1 MNQEIS
7 SLMDGELDTHASD
20 KAIGDCYS
28 TPEAKQ
34 AWDTYHLIGDAM
46 RGKECRPFD
55 VSSRV
60 MAALAQEPTVLAP
73 RASNATRSRTTT
85 FGRIALA
92 AAASVATIGVV
103 GWIGT
108 QGMMGRAP
116 EGLAKNDGGVTM
128 QANVPT
134 LQAST
139 PVSQVRPAEPA
150 YAAIE
155 VNDYLAAHRQMP
167 SPDQYRTVASRTI
180 VPAR

>member
-7 SLMDGELDTHASD
+7 SLMDGELDSHASA
-20 KAIGDCYS
+20 KAIGDCHS
-28 TPEAKQ
+28 TPEAKH

-73 RASNATRSRTTT
+73 RSSGATRSRTST

-116 EGLAKNDGGVTM
+116 EGLAKSDGVTM
-128 QANVPT
+128 QANVAT

-155 VNDYLAAHRQMP
+155 VNDYLAAHRQIP

>member
-7 SLMDGELDTHASD
+7 SLMDGELDSHASAR
-20 KAIGDCYS
+20 AIGDCYS
-28 TPEAKQ
+28 TPEAKH

-60 MAALAQEPTVLAP
+60 MAALEQEPTVLAP
-73 RASNATRSRTTT
+73 RASGPTRSRTST

-116 EGLAKNDGGVTM
+116 EGLAKSDGVTM
-128 QANVPT
+128 QSNVAT

-155 VNDYLAAHRQMP
+155 VNDYLAAHRQIP
-167 SPDQYRTVASRTI
+167 SPDQYRPVASRTI

>member
-7 SLMDGELDTHASD
+7 SLMDGELDSHSSART
-20 KAIGDCYS
+20 IGDCCA
-28 TPEAKQ
+28 TPEGKQ
-34 AWDTYHLIGDAM
+34 AWDTYHLIGEAM
-46 RGKECRPFD
+46 RGNDCRPFD
-55 VSSRV
+55 ISARV
-60 MAALAQEPTVLAP
+60 MASLAQEPTVLAP
-73 RASNATRSRTTT
+73 RATGASRSRNMT

-116 EGLAKNDGGVTM
+116 EGLAKNEGVTM
-128 QANVPT
+128 QANVQT
-134 LQAST
+134 LQASS
-139 PVSQVRPAEPA
+139 PVAQVRPAEPA
-150 YAAIE
+150 FAAIE

-167 SPDQYRTVASRTI
+167 SPDQYRTVANRTV

>member
-73 RASNATRSRTTT
+73 RTSSASRSRTST

-116 EGLAKNDGGVTM
+116 EGLAKNDGVTM
-128 QANVPT
+128 QANVTT
-134 LQAST
+134 LQASS
-139 PVSQVRPAEPA
+139 PVSQVRPVEPA

-155 VNDYLAAHRQMP
+155 VNDYLAAHRQIP
-167 SPDQYRTVASRTI
+167 SQDQYRTVAARTI

>member
-7 SLMDGELDTHASD
+7 SLMDGELDTHASA
-20 KAIGDCYS
+20 KAIGDCCA
-28 TPEAKQ
+28 TPEGKQ

-46 RGKECRPFD
+46 RGKDCRPFD
-55 VSSRV
+55 VSARV
-60 MAALAQEPTVLAP
+60 MGALAQEPTVLAP
-73 RASNATRSRTTT
+73 RASSASRSRTST

-108 QGMMGRAP
+108 QGMTGRAP
-116 EGLAKNDGGVTM
+116 EGMAKNEAGVTM

-139 PVSQVRPAEPA
+139 PVSQIRPAEPA

-155 VNDYLAAHRQMP
+155 VTDYLAAHRQMP